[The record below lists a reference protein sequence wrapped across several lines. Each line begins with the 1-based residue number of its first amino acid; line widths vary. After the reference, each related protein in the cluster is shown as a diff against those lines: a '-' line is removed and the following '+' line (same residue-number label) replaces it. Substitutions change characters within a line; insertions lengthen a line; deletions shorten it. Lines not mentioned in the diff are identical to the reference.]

1 MRGENRWPLRPRV
14 KCLGSSPHA
23 RGKHWRK
30 LTLEAYS
37 RLIPACA
44 GKTMPTSVISPTMTA
59 HPRMRGET
67 PAAHGNYAGAR
78 AHPRMR
84 GENIG
89 ASSPWRRIHGSSPH
103 ARGKLN
109 HEVGRFFYI
118 RLIPA
123 CAGKTTRPPPTR
135 LPPTAHPR
143 MRGENITLPR
153 RITAPG
159 GSSPHARG
167 KQRLIFAFRS
177 GRRLIPACAGK
188 TRIPRGNRFHRRAHP
203 RMRGENWP
211 G

>member
-1 MRGENRWPLRPRV
+1 
-14 KCLGSSPHA
+14 
-23 RGKHWRK
+23 
-30 LTLEAYS
+30 
-37 RLIPACA
+37 
-44 GKTMPTSVISPTMTA
+44 
-59 HPRMRGET
+59 MRGET

-167 KQRLIFAFRS
+167 KLGFLVGIVFIV
-177 GRRLIPACAGK
+177 GLIPACAGK
-188 TRIPRGNRFHRRAHP
+188 TGLADCVWTDPPAHP
-203 RMRGENWP
+203 RMRGENYVTV
-211 G
+211 